1 MKDKIS
7 VVTRWILY
15 VLLLFGAVPGIL
27 FYFGIMSTN
36 AFLNWGYFMLFLGAI
51 VIIFEPVYTIII
63 NPKNLI
69 KMLVSVVV
77 MVIIVAVSYGLAT
90 NHMTPLQLETYK
102 ITVETSKLVGM
113 GLIVSYI
120 TIGLSVLVIL
130 YSGIV
135 KLFK

>member
-15 VLLLFGAVPGIL
+15 VLLLLGAVPGIL

-36 AFLNWGYFMLFLGAI
+36 TFLNWGYFMLFLGAV

-77 MVIIVAVSYGLAT
+77 MAIIVAVSYGLAT
-90 NHMTPLQLETYK
+90 NHMTMLQLETYK